1 MRTTVNK
8 TDNRD
13 DDVQQRVDLTT
24 HGHRHRSFFPAGRSA
39 ILARSGHLLHIDPS
53 SWHAGA
59 RGRRVPPI

>member
-1 MRTTVNK
+1 
-8 TDNRD
+8 
-13 DDVQQRVDLTT
+13 VQQRVDLTT

-59 RGRRVPPI
+59 RGRRAPPI